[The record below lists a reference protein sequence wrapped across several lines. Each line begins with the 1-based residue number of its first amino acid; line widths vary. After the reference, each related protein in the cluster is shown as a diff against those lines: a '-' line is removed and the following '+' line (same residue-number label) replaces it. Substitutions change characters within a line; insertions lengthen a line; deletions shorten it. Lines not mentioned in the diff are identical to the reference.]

1 MLGSRKFASQTRA
14 APRPETLIGS
24 RFSQWL
30 FSLCKCFAPRV
41 PGNLYYFNSCA
52 DEFACRCYTGYFASD
67 RQVPILRGIYRI
79 LYTDGGVFTICGLF
93 MVRPQAITKSGRPRP
108 DSRRQAVLSTI
119 IEEHLITGDAVGSHV
134 ISERFACASGWSSA
148 TIRNVMSELEDAG
161 LLEQPHTSAGRI
173 PTDQGYRYYV
183 DNMLHWTTLSENDLS
198 AIESIGSGQEVTS
211 RPDRLMER
219 ASHVLSE
226 ISENVGI
233 VVWPSLAE
241 NRLKQIRFMKLP
253 DSRILV
259 VLVSTSNIVHDKVIA
274 LDEDFTQDEFNRTA
288 RYLNSEFAGKTLLA
302 IRSDILALMKKEK
315 ALYDSVVRNAILLC
329 ERSFEDEDS
338 ATAGVF
344 VDGASNIFGK
354 PEFSNAEEVRDL
366 FRTFEEKSRLVK
378 ILNECVAGDY
388 ANNRVR
394 VLIGQ
399 ENVTSSLKNC
409 AVITASYDLGS
420 DVSGTIGV
428 VGPTR
433 IEYGRMMAVVN
444 YLARFIERAIS
455 SGASLH

>member
-1 MLGSRKFASQTRA
+1 MTRA
-14 APRPETLIGS
+14 QTPTKSPRP
-24 RFSQWL
+24 QP
-30 FSLCKCFAPRV
+30 A
-41 PGNLYYFNSCA
+41 
-52 DEFACRCYTGYFASD
+52 
-67 RQVPILRGIYRI
+67 
-79 LYTDGGVFTICGLF
+79 
-93 MVRPQAITKSGRPRP
+93 
-108 DSRRQAVLSTI
+108 SRRQAVLSTI
-119 IEEHLITGDAVGSHV
+119 IEEHLITGEAVGSHV
-134 ISERFACASGWSSA
+134 VSEKFARATGWSSA

-173 PTDQGYRYYV
+173 PTDHGYRYYV
-183 DNMLHWTTLSENDLS
+183 DNMIDGTTLSEDDLS
-198 AIESIGSGQEVTS
+198 AIESIGVGQEVTA
-211 RPDRLMER
+211 RPGRLMEK

-226 ISENVGI
+226 LSENVGI

-253 DSRILV
+253 DNRILV

-274 LDEDFTQDEFNRTA
+274 PDEDFTQDELNRTA
-288 RYLNSEFAGKTLLA
+288 RYLNSEFAGKSLIA
-302 IRSDILALMKKEK
+302 IRSEILALMKKEK

-329 ERSFEDEDS
+329 ERSLEGEDS
-338 ATAGVF
+338 ATAEVF
-344 VDGASNIFGK
+344 LDGASNIFGK
-354 PEFSNAEEVRDL
+354 PEFSNAERVREL

-378 ILNECVAGDY
+378 ILNECVTSDSIGG
-388 ANNRVR
+388 NVR

-420 DVSGTIGV
+420 DVSGTLGV

>member
-1 MLGSRKFASQTRA
+1 
-14 APRPETLIGS
+14 
-24 RFSQWL
+24 
-30 FSLCKCFAPRV
+30 
-41 PGNLYYFNSCA
+41 
-52 DEFACRCYTGYFASD
+52 
-67 RQVPILRGIYRI
+67 
-79 LYTDGGVFTICGLF
+79 
-93 MVRPQAITKSGRPRP
+93 MVRTQVTTKSGRPRP

-119 IEEHLITGDAVGSHV
+119 IEEHLITGEAVGSHA
-134 ISERFACASGWSSA
+134 ISERFARATGWSSA

-173 PTDQGYRYYV
+173 PTDRGYRYYV
-183 DNMLHWTTLSENDLS
+183 DNMLDWTTLSEDDLS
-198 AIESIGSGQEVTS
+198 AIESIGTGQEVTA

-241 NRLKQIRFMKLP
+241 NRLKQIRFMKLS

-259 VLVSTSNIVHDKVIA
+259 VLVSTSNIVHDKVIS
-274 LDEDFTQDEFNRTA
+274 LDEEFTQDELNRTA
-288 RYLNSEFAGKTLLA
+288 RYLNSEFGGKTLLA
-302 IRSDILALMKKEK
+302 IRSEILALMKKDK

-354 PEFSNAEEVRDL
+354 PEFSNAEKVRDL

-378 ILNECVAGDY
+378 ILNECVTGDF
-388 ANNRVR
+388 ADSRVR

-399 ENVTSSLKNC
+399 ENVTSALKNC

-455 SGASLH
+455 SGASLQ

>member
-1 MLGSRKFASQTRA
+1 
-14 APRPETLIGS
+14 
-24 RFSQWL
+24 
-30 FSLCKCFAPRV
+30 
-41 PGNLYYFNSCA
+41 
-52 DEFACRCYTGYFASD
+52 
-67 RQVPILRGIYRI
+67 
-79 LYTDGGVFTICGLF
+79 
-93 MVRPQAITKSGRPRP
+93 MVRTQVTTKSGRPRP

-119 IEEHLITGDAVGSHV
+119 IEEHLITGEAVGSHA
-134 ISERFACASGWSSA
+134 ISERFARATGWSSA
-148 TIRNVMSELEDAG
+148 TIRNVMSELDDAG

-173 PTDQGYRYYV
+173 PTDRGYRYYV
-183 DNMLHWTTLSENDLS
+183 DNMLDWTTLSEDDLS
-198 AIESIGSGQEVTS
+198 AIESIGTGQEVTA

-241 NRLKQIRFMKLP
+241 NRLKQIRFMKLSA
-253 DSRILV
+253 SRILV
-259 VLVSTSNIVHDKVIA
+259 VLVSTSNIVHDKVIS
-274 LDEDFTQDEFNRTA
+274 LDEEFTQDELNRTA
-288 RYLNSEFAGKTLLA
+288 RYLNSEFGGKTLLA
-302 IRSDILALMKKEK
+302 IRSEILALMKKDK

-354 PEFSNAEEVRDL
+354 PEFSNAEKVRDL

-378 ILNECVAGDY
+378 ILNECVTGDF
-388 ANNRVR
+388 ADSRVR

-399 ENVTSSLKNC
+399 ENVTSALKNC

-455 SGASLH
+455 SGASLQ